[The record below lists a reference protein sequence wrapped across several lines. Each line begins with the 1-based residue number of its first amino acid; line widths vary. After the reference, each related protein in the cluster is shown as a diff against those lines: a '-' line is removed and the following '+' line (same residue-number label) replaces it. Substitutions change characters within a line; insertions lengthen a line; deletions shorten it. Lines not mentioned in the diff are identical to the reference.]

1 MGSRR
6 FADARLTRVVMAKT
20 DPTWRFALGARPDS
34 TGLLLELTDDEGR
47 TGVGWASEIPH
58 LGHHIEV
65 MEAVARAHLPR
76 ILAADPAD
84 HHALVGN
91 PWHPTL
97 AAPVRSMVDQAW
109 WDLLGKTVGTP
120 VYRLL
125 GGPAP
130 KALRVNR
137 ILSLKSPADM
147 AKVAAGLA
155 DEGYDHF
162 KIKIENAPP
171 ALDVARVRE
180 IREAV
185 GPDAVLTVDANQ
197 SYDRK
202 GAVAFGA
209 AVARYDVAVFEQPVP
224 QHDVTGLRYVTE
236 HSELTIEA
244 DEAADSLLAIR
255 DLLREQAADA
265 VSLKLSKL
273 GGIDALVLAAN
284 LCHAHGIG
292 YRIGA
297 HVGSRIMNAAAL
309 HAAAALPG
317 GEPAG
322 EVGEFARLTGD
333 VATGLEVDSG
343 SVVASDDPGLGVR
356 VPLPN
361 GVHTATPSPAVPAR
375 PTGR

>member
-6 FADARLTRVVMAKT
+6 FADARLTRVVLPKT
-20 DPTWRFALGARPDS
+20 DPTWRFALGARAES
-34 TGLLLELTDDEGR
+34 IGLLLEVEDADGR
-47 TGVGWASEIPH
+47 VGLGWTSEIPH
-58 LGHHIEV
+58 LGYDIDV
-65 MEAVARAHLPR
+65 LEAVARAHLPR
-76 ILAADPAD
+76 ILAAAVTDRY
-84 HHALVGN
+84 ALVGS
-91 PWHPTL
+91 PWQPRL
-97 AAPVRSMVDQAW
+97 AAPVRSMVDMAW
-109 WDLLGKTVGTP
+109 WDLLGRTTDAP

-137 ILSLKSPADM
+137 ILALKAADEM

-155 DEGYDHF
+155 GEGYDHF
-162 KIKIENAPP
+162 KIKVENAPP
-171 ALDVARVRE
+171 ALDVERVRA

-209 AVARYDVAVFEQPVP
+209 AIAGYGVAVFEQPVP
-224 QHDVTGLRYVTE
+224 RHDVAGLRFVTE
-236 HSELTIEA
+236 HSELTVEA
-244 DEAADSLLAIR
+244 DEAADSLPAVR
-255 DLLREQAADA
+255 ELLRERAVDA

-273 GGIDALVLAAN
+273 GGLDALVLAAN
-284 LCHAHGIG
+284 LCHAHGVG

-297 HVGSRIMNAAAL
+297 HVGSRVMNAAAL

-333 VATGLEVDSG
+333 PVTGLEVESG
-343 SVVASDDPGLGVR
+343 AVVTPDEPGLGVS
-356 VPLPN
+356 LP
-361 GVHTATPSPAVPAR
+361 TIP
-375 PTGR
+375 

>member
-6 FADARLTRVVMAKT
+6 FAAAGLTRVVLPKT
-20 DPTWRFALGARPDS
+20 DPTWRFALGARAES
-34 TGLLLELTDDEGR
+34 IGLLLQLEDADGR
-47 TGVGWASEIPH
+47 VGLGWASEIPH
-58 LGHHIEV
+58 LGYDIDV
-65 MEAVARAHLPR
+65 LEAVARAHLPR
-76 ILAADPAD
+76 ILAAEVTDR
-84 HHALVGN
+84 HALVGS
-91 PWHPTL
+91 PWQPRL
-97 AAPVRSMVDQAW
+97 AAPVRSMVDMAW
-109 WDLLGKTVGTP
+109 WDLLGRTTAAP

-137 ILSLKSPADM
+137 ILALKAPDEM

-155 DEGYDHF
+155 EEGYDHF
-162 KIKIENAPP
+162 KIKVENAPP
-171 ALDVARVRE
+171 ALDVERVRA

-209 AVARYDVAVFEQPVP
+209 AIAGYGVAVFEQPVP
-224 QHDVTGLRYVTE
+224 RHDLAGLRFVTE
-236 HSELTIEA
+236 HSELTVEA

-255 DLLREQAADA
+255 ELLRERAVDA

-273 GGIDALVLAAN
+273 GGLDALVLAAN
-284 LCHAHGIG
+284 LCHAHGVG

-297 HVGSRIMNAAAL
+297 HVGSRVMNAAAL

-333 VATGLEVDSG
+333 PAIGLEVESG
-343 SVVASDDPGLGVR
+343 AVVTPDEPGLGVS
-356 VPLPN
+356 LP
-361 GVHTATPSPAVPAR
+361 TIP
-375 PTGR
+375 

>member
-6 FADARLTRVVMAKT
+6 FTDARLTRAVLPKT
-20 DPTWRFALGARPDS
+20 DPTWRFALGARAES
-34 TGLLLELTDDEGR
+34 VGLLLRLTDSDGL
-47 TGVGWASEIPH
+47 VGLGWTSEIPH
-58 LGHHIEV
+58 LGYDIEV
-65 MEAVARAHLPR
+65 LEAVARAHLPR

-84 HHALVGN
+84 RHALVGN

-97 AAPVRSMVDQAW
+97 AGPVRSMVDMAW
-109 WDLLGKTVGTP
+109 WDLLGRTTGAP

-130 KALRVNR
+130 KTLRVNR
-137 ILSLKSPADM
+137 ILALKAPAEM

-155 DEGYDHF
+155 AEGYDHF
-162 KIKIENAPP
+162 KIKVENAPP
-171 ALDVARVRE
+171 ALDVERVRA
-180 IREAV
+180 IRDAV

-209 AVARYDVAVFEQPVP
+209 AIARYDVAVFEQPVP
-224 QHDVTGLRYVTE
+224 QHDVTGLRFVTE
-236 HSELTIEA
+236 HSELTVEA

-255 DLLREQAADA
+255 ELLRERAVDA

-333 VATGLEVDSG
+333 PAAGLEVDSG
-343 SVVASDDPGLGVR
+343 AVVTPDVPGLGVH
-356 VPLPN
+356 VP
-361 GVHTATPSPAVPAR
+361 VP
-375 PTGR
+375 

>member
-6 FADARLTRVVMAKT
+6 FADARLTRVVMPKT
-20 DPTWRFALGARPDS
+20 DPTWRFALGARAES
-34 TGLLLELTDDEGR
+34 IGLLLELVDDDGR
-47 TGVGWASEIPH
+47 VGLGWASEIPH
-58 LGHHIEV
+58 LGYDIEV

-76 ILAADPAD
+76 VLAADPAD
-84 HHALVGN
+84 HFALVGN
-91 PWHPTL
+91 PWSPTL
-97 AAPVRSMVDQAW
+97 VAPVRSMVDQAW
-109 WDLLGKTVGTP
+109 WDLLGQTVGAP

-125 GGPAP
+125 GAPGP
-130 KALRVNR
+130 KRLRANR
-137 ILSLKSPADM
+137 ILALKAPDDM

-162 KIKIENAPP
+162 KIKVENTPP
-171 ALDVARVRE
+171 ALDVDRVRA

-209 AVARYDVAVFEQPVP
+209 AIVRYDVAVFEQPVP
-224 QHDVTGLRYVTE
+224 QHDLIGLKYVTE

-244 DEAADSLLAIR
+244 DEAADSLPAIR
-255 DLLREQAADA
+255 ELLRERAVDA

-273 GGIDALVLAAN
+273 GGIDALLLAAN
-284 LCHAHGIG
+284 LCHAHGVG

-317 GEPAG
+317 GEDAG

-333 VATGLEVDSG
+333 VATGLEVESG
-343 SVVASDDPGLGVR
+343 SAVAPDEPGLGVR
-356 VPLPN
+356 VE
-361 GVHTATPSPAVPAR
+361 TP
-375 PTGR
+375 